1 MNIGIDI
8 DGTLTD
14 EHGYM
19 IKKALEY
26 IKRENLNFKIEDE
39 SQYYT
44 IDVFNWGEK
53 HENEFWDEYIFDYA
67 KNIKVYD
74 DVVRVIKKLKENN
87 KIIIITSR
95 GFTTENTENGK
106 IMRSLVEK
114 WLKDNEIP
122 YDEIIYAKH
131 GKVEECKKSKLDVII
146 EDSAYNMECLKGIVK
161 NIICFDAPYNK
172 DVTNVI
178 RCKNWNEIEKVFE
191 SKKVSI

>member
-26 IKRENLNFKIEDE
+26 IEREKLDYKIEDE

-53 HENEFWDEYIFDYA
+53 IEEEFWNEFIFDYA
-67 KNIKVYD
+67 KNVKIYD
-74 DVVRVIKKLKENN
+74 NAAEIIHKLKENN
-87 KIIIITSR
+87 KIFIITSR
-95 GFTTENTENGK
+95 GFTTEESERGEL
-106 IMRSLVEK
+106 MRTLVVK
-114 WLKDNEIP
+114 WLQSNNVE
-122 YDEIIYAKH
+122 YDELIFAKH
-131 GKVEECKKSKLDVII
+131 GKVEECKKCNLDVMI
-146 EDSAYNMECLKGIVK
+146 EDSAYNMETLKGIVK
-161 NIICFDAPYNK
+161 KIICFDAPYNK
-172 DVTNVI
+172 NIQGVI

-191 SKKVSI
+191 